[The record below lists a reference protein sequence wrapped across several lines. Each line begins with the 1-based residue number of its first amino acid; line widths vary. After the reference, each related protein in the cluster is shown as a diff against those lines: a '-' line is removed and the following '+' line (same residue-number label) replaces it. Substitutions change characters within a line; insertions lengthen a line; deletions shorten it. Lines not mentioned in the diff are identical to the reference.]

1 MNWGTIH
8 WMALFLAFLGPLFG
22 PMSWLSEVMFLL
34 GVVMAFATYN
44 SGINLN
50 SLILLLLGAVALTT
64 LPSLSYTPL
73 SSYLSQVAVLS
84 GWYVLPIA
92 VAQAW
97 KGLIS

>member
-1 MNWGTIH
+1 MNWATLH
-8 WMALFLAFLGPLFG
+8 WIALFLAFLGPLFG
-22 PMSWLSEVMFLL
+22 PLPWLSEVMFLL

-44 SGINLN
+44 SGANLN
-50 SLILLLLGAVALTT
+50 SLILLLLGAVALTSFPT
-64 LPSLSYTPL
+64 LTYAPL